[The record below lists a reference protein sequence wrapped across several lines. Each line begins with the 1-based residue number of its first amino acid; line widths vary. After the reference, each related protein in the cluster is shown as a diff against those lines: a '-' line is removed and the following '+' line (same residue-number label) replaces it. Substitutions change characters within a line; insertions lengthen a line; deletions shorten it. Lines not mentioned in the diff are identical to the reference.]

1 MLKLLKEKQGGHRMK
16 ACNKIFF
23 IQLIIIII
31 LLICM
36 LFNGC
41 SSKPKIYHIGI
52 LSGLDFFSGIIDGFK
67 EKMTE
72 LGYIEGKNI
81 TYEIYKAPAPVGN
94 ENAIKKFLDEK
105 VDLIVS
111 FPTEASIE
119 AKSVAQGS
127 GIPILFVN
135 VFTEDTGLVNSIREP
150 GGNITGV
157 RWPGPDMALRRF
169 EIMCEL
175 VPQAKQMII
184 PYMKN
189 YPIVKSQL
197 EVLRQAFKTAG
208 LKMIEI
214 PAKNAAEIE
223 SALKKQT
230 QLSNIPDAVLCIT
243 EPLAIMKDSFLVI
256 AKFAAKHKIPLGGA
270 MSFGGYETIYQYL
283 PQSVPQGRQAAFL
296 ADKIFK
302 GTPAGTI
309 PVVSAECFL
318 TINYRAAKK
327 LGLKIPEDLL
337 NLANEIIR

>member
-1 MLKLLKEKQGGHRMK
+1 MEANRIEMK
-16 ACNKIFF
+16 NYNKIFN
-23 IQLIIIII
+23 IRLIIIGIV
-31 LLICM
+31 LICM

-52 LSGLDFFSGIIDGFK
+52 LSGLDFFANTVDGFK

-81 TYEIYKAPAPVGN
+81 AYEIYKAPAPVGN
-94 ENAIKKFLDEK
+94 EDAIKKFIDKK

-135 VFTEDTGLVNSIREP
+135 VFTEDTGLIKSIREP

-157 RWPGPDMALRRF
+157 RWPGPDMAVKDF
-169 EIMCEL
+169 ELMREI
-175 VPQAKQMII
+175 VPEAKLII
-184 PYMKN
+184 VPYLKN
-189 YPIVKSQL
+189 YPIVNSQL
-197 EVLRQAFKTAG
+197 EELQKAFMTAG
-208 LKMIEI
+208 IKMIEI
-214 PAKNAAEIE
+214 PASNATELQFL
-223 SALKKQT
+223 LKKQT
-230 QLSNIPDAVLCIT
+230 ESGTKPDAVMVIA
-243 EPLAIMKDSFLVI
+243 EPLCTMPDSYIVM
-256 AKFAAKHKIPLGGA
+256 AKFASDHKIPLGGA
-270 MSFGGYETIYQYL
+270 MSFGGYESIYQYI
-283 PQSVPQGRQAAFL
+283 PQSVPQGRQAAYL

-318 TINYRAAKK
+318 TINYKAVKNF
-327 LGLKIPEDLL
+327 GLKVPEGLL
-337 NLANEIIR
+337 SIADEIIR